1 MTSLDQA
8 ALSAAVEA
16 RLPLAASLFDE
27 IRGVSED
34 DPGVTRPAYSEVDS
48 AAAELV
54 AKAARELDLEVA
66 YDRAGN
72 LLCVLP
78 GHNRSAKAVLTGSHL
93 DSVPKGGHFD
103 GLAGFIAGIVA
114 QAALADIGAKPE
126 CDIVSIG
133 LRGEESVWFGI
144 PFVGSRLALGTLPHT
159 QLDSLRRGDTGR
171 SAAEHMAVAGI
182 DVEALRAETEPAI
195 SPANTRAYF
204 ELHIEQGPVL
214 VGAGVPVA
222 IPTVIRGNIRWPHA
236 RCDGQYDHSSAT
248 PRSYRQDTVLAVSE
262 LVLALELFWKEQ
274 EKAGV
279 PDTVFTVGKFFTDAV
294 HHAMTKVPGRVDFT
308 LNFGG
313 TSQEFL
319 DLCREKVEQLA
330 AEIGARRR
338 VAFSLG
344 ECVRAAPA
352 PLDSNLRTLLQQTAD
367 ELAIP
372 SRSFATVGHD
382 AAVFLRAGIPAAM
395 VLVRNDRG
403 SHNPEEAMALEDF
416 GEGVKVLA
424 AAMSKLVS

>member
-1 MTSLDQA
+1 MTGLDRA
-8 ALSAAVEA
+8 ALGAAVDA
-16 RLPLAASLFDE
+16 RLPLAASLFDD
-27 IRGVSED
+27 IRRASED
-34 DPGVTRPAYSEVDS
+34 DSGVTRPAYSEEDGT
-48 AAAELV
+48 AAESV

-72 LLCVLP
+72 LICVLP
-78 GHNRSAKAVLTGSHL
+78 GRDRSAKAVMTGSHL

-103 GLAGFIAGIVA
+103 GLAGFVAGIVA

-133 LRGEESVWFGI
+133 IRGEESVWFGI
-144 PFVGSRLALGTLPHT
+144 PFVGSRLALGTLPHE

-171 SAAEHMAVAGI
+171 SLAEHMAEVGI
-182 DVEALRAETEPAI
+182 DVEALRSESEPAI

-214 VGAGVPVA
+214 VGEGVPVA
-222 IPTVIRGNIRWPHA
+222 IPTVIRGNIRWPYA
-236 RCDGQYDHSSAT
+236 RCDGRYDHSGAT
-248 PRSYRQDTVLAVSE
+248 PRAYRQDTVLAVSE
-262 LVLALELFWKEQ
+262 LVFALESFWKEQ
-274 EKAGV
+274 EQAGI
-279 PDTVFTVGKFFTDAV
+279 PDTVFTVGKLFTDPV
-294 HHAMTKVPGRVDFT
+294 QHAMTKVPGRVDFT

-313 TSQEFL
+313 TSQAFL
-319 DLCREKVEQLA
+319 DRCGERVEQLV
-330 AEIGARRR
+330 AEIGPRRR

-352 PLDSNLRTLLQQTAD
+352 PLDPDLRILLQQTSD

-372 SRSFATVGHD
+372 HRSFATVGHD
-382 AAVFLRAGIPAAM
+382 AAAFLRAGIPAAM

-403 SHNPEEAMALEDF
+403 SHNPEEAMALDDF

-424 AAMSKLVS
+424 AAISDLAS